1 MPAPGQPAEDLLI
14 WTADVMPV
22 VHGTFLASQPG
33 GAVGGRVK
41 GILRPIHR
49 LQRVADAGAVH
60 PSFAIVMEV
69 RINALEVKVG
79 AGLQHV
85 IQFGGEAI
93 AGTVILVSAKVGAC
107 EVGMID
113 PALVCNNPRPRLEV
127 INPAPIPIVS
137 STQQE
142 AELLV
147 LSKALAIGSI
157 VCSEPAATDNVR
169 VSSLPSE
176 LKQRP
181 LSGGL
186 GHEVHRAPNR
196 VAILIRRQ
204 RLVHL
209 NAIDKA
215 GGNDVQLDIPDVTL
229 GGRQIHSVDGYVA
242 QPRLRSANL
251 HVFSL

>member
-1 MPAPGQPAEDLLI
+1 MSSTHQPAENLLI
-14 WTADVMPV
+14 RTADVVAILHVPSLARVATGIRGISYLINRNAV
-22 VHGTFLASQPG
+22 VG
-33 GAVGGRVK
+33 VIK
-41 GILRPIHR
+41 GQFSAIHR
-49 LQRVADAGAVH
+49 LKVGANRRRVY
-60 PSFAIVMEV
+60 PRFAIVMEV

-186 GHEVHRAPNR
+186 GHEVH
-196 VAILIRRQ
+196 
-204 RLVHL
+204 
-209 NAIDKA
+209 
-215 GGNDVQLDIPDVTL
+215 
-229 GGRQIHSVDGYVA
+229 
-242 QPRLRSANL
+242 
-251 HVFSL
+251 